1 MGNDELSLIRYNVL
15 NFFSLVLSAQP
26 FSPIAT
32 KLIKVVEALILSEPE
47 KDAEKLA
54 RVKWIYENTHE
65 KVDIALSIIEL
76 AVFKNLD
83 RGLNREIDIKN
94 KTFNLVELYKI
105 LDEITL
111 ELTRIVIETAKKYSV
126 DLPIFSQFSKT
137 STQIQV

>member
-1 MGNDELSLIRYNVL
+1 MDSELSLIRYNVL
-15 NFFSLVLSAQP
+15 NFFHLVLTALP

-32 KLIKVVEALILSEPE
+32 KLIKVVEALISSEPE
-47 KDAEKLA
+47 KDEETLN

-65 KVDIALSIIEL
+65 DVYIPLSIIEL

-94 KTFNLVELYKI
+94 KSFNLVELYKI

-111 ELTRIVIETAKKYSV
+111 ELTRITINIAKKYSV
-126 DLPIFSQFSKT
+126 DLPVFSQSLATSKLNV
-137 STQIQV
+137 Q